1 MWSVEANGINV
12 VPDEQRTARPSQ
24 LFFIWCAA
32 NIGLLGLAYGAY
44 LVAFYGLNLWQAVLA
59 GALGST
65 LSFLLVGFVGLAG
78 TKGGAPTMTLGR
90 AAFGVEGN
98 KVPALLSWVSLVG
111 WETILVSLATLAAG
125 TILDRLGLGDGT
137 PQLAAAFAIIAAATI
152 AIAMLG
158 YDTILTVQRWFTWT
172 FAALTVVYFVVAA
185 GNIDL
190 HAATSLPAGDLTG
203 FVSGVSIVM
212 AGLGLGWVNAGAD
225 YSRYLPRATRA
236 RSVVGWTTFGASIA
250 PIVLIAFGVLVAAS
264 NKDLASAANPVSAL
278 ADPLPVWFLVP
289 YLVAGVGGLVA
300 GAVMDIY
307 SSGLNLL
314 ALGVRLPRHKSVLI
328 DGVVMMAGTTYIVF
342 FSRDFFAP
350 FQGFL
355 ITLGVAL
362 AAWAAIFLADFAL
375 YRRRDGYAE
384 GDLYDAH
391 GRYGAVNV
399 AGVTSFA
406 VGTGVGLGLVT
417 STSPAFSWAGY
428 LLAPVGGHAGTMG
441 SSSLGLFIG
450 FAVAGA
456 LYAALSSVAPWPH
469 IVPDTA

>member
-12 VPDEQRTARPSQ
+12 VPDEQRSARPRQ

-59 GALGST
+59 GAVGST
-65 LSFLLVGFVGLAG
+65 LSFLLVGFVALAG
-78 TKGGAPTMTLGR
+78 TKGGAPTMTLSR

-98 KVPALLSWVSLVG
+98 KLPAFLSWISLVG
-111 WETILVSLATLAAG
+111 WETILVSLATLSAG
-125 TILDRLGLGDGT
+125 TILHRLGLGDGK
-137 PQLAAAFAIIAAATI
+137 PQLAVAFAVIAAATI

-158 YDTILTVQRWFTWT
+158 YATILAVQRWFTWI
-172 FAALTVVYFVVAA
+172 FAALTVVYFVLAA
-185 GNIDL
+185 GHIDL
-190 HAATSLPAGDLTG
+190 HRAASLPSGDLSG
-203 FVSGVSIVM
+203 FISGVSIVM

-225 YSRYLPRATRA
+225 YSRYLPRATQA
-236 RSVVGWTTFGASIA
+236 RRVVGWTTFGASIA

-264 NKDLASAANPVSAL
+264 NKDLASAANPISAL

-289 YLVAGVGGLVA
+289 YLVAGVGGLIA

-328 DGVVMMAGTTYIVF
+328 DGVMMIAGSIYIIF
-342 FSRDFFAP
+342 FSPAFFAP

-362 AAWAAIFLADFAL
+362 AAWSAIFLTDL
-375 YRRRDGYAE
+375 VLHRRGGYAE
-384 GDLYDAH
+384 GELYDAH
-391 GRYGAVNV
+391 GRYGAVNA
-399 AGVTSFA
+399 AGVTAFA
-406 VGTGVGLGLVT
+406 GGTVVGLGLVT
-417 STSPAFSWAGY
+417 STSPAFGWAGY
-428 LLAPVGGHAGTMG
+428 LLGPVGGRTGTIG
-441 SSSLGLFIG
+441 ASSLGLFIG
-450 FAVAGA
+450 FVVAA
-456 LYAALSSVAPWPH
+456 LLYALMSAVGRPRL
-469 IVPDTA
+469 VPDPA

>member
-12 VPDEQRTARPSQ
+12 VPNEERSARPRQ

-65 LSFLLVGFVGLAG
+65 LSFLLVGFIALAG
-78 TKGGAPTMTLGR
+78 TKGGAPTMTLSR

-98 KVPALLSWVSLVG
+98 KLPAFVSWISLVG
-111 WETILVSLATLAAG
+111 WETILVSLATLSAG
-125 TILDRLGLGDGT
+125 TILHRLGLGDGK
-137 PQLAAAFAIIAAATI
+137 PQLAVAFAVVAAATI

-158 YDTILTVQRWFTWT
+158 YDTILAVQRWFTWT
-172 FAALTVVYFVVAA
+172 FAVLTLVYFVVAA
-185 GNIDL
+185 HTIDL
-190 HAATSLPAGDLTG
+190 HRATSLPSGDPAG

-225 YSRYLPRATRA
+225 YSRYLPRTTRPRA
-236 RSVVGWTTFGASIA
+236 VVGWTTFGASIA

-264 NKDLASAANPVSAL
+264 NKDLASAANPISAL

-289 YLVAGVGGLVA
+289 YLVAGVGGLIA

-328 DGVVMMAGTTYIVF
+328 DGVVMVAGSIYIVF
-342 FSRDFFAP
+342 FSRGFFAP

-362 AAWAAIFLADFAL
+362 AAWSAIFLADLGL
-375 YRRRDGYAE
+375 YRRDGYDEAE
-384 GDLYDAH
+384 LYDAH
-391 GRYGAVNV
+391 GRHGAVNV
-399 AGVTSFA
+399 AGVTSF
-406 VGTGVGLGLVT
+406 VLGTGVGLGLVT

-428 LLAPVGGHAGTMG
+428 LLGAVGGRTGTIG
-441 SSSLGLFIG
+441 SGSLGLFIG
-450 FAVAGA
+450 FAVAGV
-456 LYAALSSVAPWPH
+456 LYAALSCVARPRF
-469 IVPDTA
+469 VPDVA

>member
-1 MWSVEANGINV
+1 
-12 VPDEQRTARPSQ
+12 
-24 LFFIWCAA
+24 
-32 NIGLLGLAYGAY
+32 
-44 LVAFYGLNLWQAVLA
+44 
-59 GALGST
+59 
-65 LSFLLVGFVGLAG
+65 
-78 TKGGAPTMTLGR
+78 
-90 AAFGVEGN
+90 
-98 KVPALLSWVSLVG
+98 
-111 WETILVSLATLAAG
+111 
-125 TILDRLGLGDGT
+125 
-137 PQLAAAFAIIAAATI
+137 
-152 AIAMLG
+152 MLG
-158 YDTILTVQRWFTWT
+158 YDTILAAQRWFTWT
-172 FAALTVVYFVVAA
+172 FAGLTLVYFVVAA
-185 GNIDL
+185 GQLDL
-190 HAATSLPAGDLTG
+190 HDATSLPAGDLTG

-225 YSRYLPRATRA
+225 YSRYLPRTTRA

-278 ADPLPVWFLVP
+278 AAPLPVWFLVP

-328 DGVVMMAGTTYIVF
+328 DGVVMVVGTTYIVF

-384 GDLYDAH
+384 AELYDAH

-406 VGTGVGLGLVT
+406 VGTAVGLGLVT

-428 LLAPVGGHAGTMG
+428 LLAPVGGDAGTIG

-450 FAVAGA
+450 FAVAGV
-456 LYAALSSVAPWPH
+456 L
-469 IVPDTA
+469 

>member
-12 VPDEQRTARPSQ
+12 VPDEQRSARPSE

-59 GALGST
+59 GADGAT

-111 WETILVSLATLAAG
+111 WETILVSLATLSAG
-125 TILDRLGLGDGT
+125 TILDRLGVGDGD
-137 PQLAAAFAIIAAATI
+137 PQLAIAFAVIAAATI

-158 YDTILTVQRWFTWT
+158 YDTILAVQRWFTWT
-172 FAALTVVYFVVAA
+172 FAALTLVYFVVAA
-185 GNIDL
+185 DSIDL
-190 HAATSLPAGDLTG
+190 HKATSLPSGNLTG

-225 YSRYLPRATRA
+225 YSRYLPRGTRA

-250 PIVLIAFGVLVAAS
+250 PIILIAFGVLVAAS
-264 NKDLASAANPVSAL
+264 NPDLASAANPVSAL

-314 ALGVRLPRHKSVLI
+314 ALGVRMPRHKSVLI
-328 DGVVMMAGTTYIVF
+328 DGIVMIAGTIYIVF
-342 FSRDFFAP
+342 FSPAFFVP

-362 AAWAAIFLADFAL
+362 AAWSAIFLADLAL

-384 GDLYDAH
+384 AELFDAH
-391 GRYGAVNV
+391 GRYGAVNL

-406 VGTGVGLGLVT
+406 VGTAVGLGLVT

-428 LLAPVGGHAGTMG
+428 LLAPVGGKAGTIG
-441 SSSLGLFIG
+441 SSSMGLFIG
-450 FAVAGA
+450 FAVAGV
-456 LYAALSSVAPWPH
+456 LYATLSSLARRPRLVTDA
-469 IVPDTA
+469 A